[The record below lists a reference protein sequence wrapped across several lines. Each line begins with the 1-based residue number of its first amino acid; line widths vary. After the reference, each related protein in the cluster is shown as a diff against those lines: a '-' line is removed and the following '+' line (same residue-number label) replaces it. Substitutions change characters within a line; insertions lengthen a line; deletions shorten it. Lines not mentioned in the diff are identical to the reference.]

1 MIRQKQFQP
10 KSAAK
15 SAALQPKS
23 QRYTRPNPT
32 MLRSLLITGLAI
44 HASALTPSPT
54 CKTSRRRRLQTRRPL
69 VTEAVDLDACLSS
82 DDALEPL
89 YASTPEHGYAR
100 CPDCTAPVD
109 VVSVDALL
117 SARAFHRECRNYA
130 EADLLLEQLRAV
142 CGVVVDDEKMSW
154 RYSDRAEQPAE
165 AVEALPRFDGDAAAL
180 DAALVNAV
188 EAILRRRAAAQL
200 SKDYVVADALRDELR
215 AEYNVAVHDRD
226 GRWRLLEPTKRR
238 LV

>member
-1 MIRQKQFQP
+1 M
-10 KSAAK
+10 
-15 SAALQPKS
+15 
-23 QRYTRPNPT
+23 
-32 MLRSLLITGLAI
+32 
-44 HASALTPSPT
+44 
-54 CKTSRRRRLQTRRPL
+54 
-69 VTEAVDLDACLSS
+69 TEAVDLDACLSS

-89 YASTPEHGYAR
+89 YASAAPEHGYAR

-142 CGVVVDDEKMSW
+142 CGVVVDDEKMNW
-154 RYSDRAEQPAE
+154 RYSDHAEKPAE
-165 AVEALPRFDGDAAAL
+165 AAEASLPAFDGDAAEL
-180 DAALVNAV
+180 DVALVNAV

-200 SKDYVVADALRDELR
+200 AKDYVVADALRDELR

>member
-1 MIRQKQFQP
+1 
-10 KSAAK
+10 
-15 SAALQPKS
+15 
-23 QRYTRPNPT
+23 
-32 MLRSLLITGLAI
+32 MLRSLVVTTLAI
-44 HASALTPSPT
+44 HASALTPSTT
-54 CKTSRRRRLQTRRPL
+54 CNKSRRRRLQTRRPL

-82 DDALEPL
+82 SDDALEPL
-89 YASTPEHGYAR
+89 YATTPEHGYAR

-154 RYSDRAEQPAE
+154 RYSDRAEKPAE
-165 AVEALPRFDGDAAAL
+165 AAEASLPAFDGDAAAL
-180 DAALVNAV
+180 DAALINAV

-200 SKDYVVADALRDELR
+200 AKDYVVADALRDELR

-226 GRWRLLEPTKRR
+226 RRWRLLEPTKRR

>member
-1 MIRQKQFQP
+1 
-10 KSAAK
+10 
-15 SAALQPKS
+15 
-23 QRYTRPNPT
+23 
-32 MLRSLLITGLAI
+32 MLRSLFFTALAI
-44 HASALTPSPT
+44 HASALTPSTT
-54 CKTSRRRRLQTRRPL
+54 CKTSRGRRRLQTRRPL

-165 AVEALPRFDGDAAAL
+165 AAEASLPAFDGGAAAL

-200 SKDYVVADALRDELR
+200 AKDYVVADALRDELR
-215 AEYNVAVHDRD
+215 AEYNVAVHDRE
-226 GRWRLLEPTKRR
+226 GRWRLLEAPRARR

>member
-1 MIRQKQFQP
+1 
-10 KSAAK
+10 
-15 SAALQPKS
+15 
-23 QRYTRPNPT
+23 
-32 MLRSLLITGLAI
+32 MLRSLVVTGLAI
-44 HASALTPSPT
+44 QASALTPSTT
-54 CKTSRRRRLQTRRPL
+54 CTKWRRRRLQTRRPL

-154 RYSDRAEQPAE
+154 RYSDHAEKPAE
-165 AVEALPRFDGDAAAL
+165 AAEASLPAFDGDAAEL
-180 DAALVNAV
+180 DVALVNAV

-200 SKDYVVADALRDELR
+200 AKDYVVADALRDELR

>member
-1 MIRQKQFQP
+1 
-10 KSAAK
+10 
-15 SAALQPKS
+15 
-23 QRYTRPNPT
+23 
-32 MLRSLLITGLAI
+32 MLRALVLTKLAM
-44 HASALTPSPT
+44 HANTLTPST
-54 CKTSRRRRLQTRRPL
+54 RRRRLQTRRPL

-154 RYSDRAEQPAE
+154 RYSDHAEKPAE
-165 AVEALPRFDGDAAAL
+165 AAEALPRFDGDAAEL
-180 DAALVNAV
+180 DVALVNAV

-200 SKDYVVADALRDELR
+200 AKDYVVADALRDELR

-226 GRWRLLEPTKRR
+226 GRWRLLEPAKRR

>member
-1 MIRQKQFQP
+1 M
-10 KSAAK
+10 
-15 SAALQPKS
+15 
-23 QRYTRPNPT
+23 
-32 MLRSLLITGLAI
+32 
-44 HASALTPSPT
+44 
-54 CKTSRRRRLQTRRPL
+54 
-69 VTEAVDLDACLSS
+69 TEAVDLDACLSS
-82 DDALEPL
+82 SDDALEPL
-89 YASTPEHGYAR
+89 YATTPEHGYAR

-154 RYSDRAEQPAE
+154 RYSDRAEKPAE
-165 AVEALPRFDGDAAAL
+165 AAEASLPAFDGDSAAL
-180 DAALVNAV
+180 DAALVDAV

-200 SKDYVVADALRDELR
+200 AKDYVVADALRDELR

>member
-1 MIRQKQFQP
+1 M
-10 KSAAK
+10 
-15 SAALQPKS
+15 
-23 QRYTRPNPT
+23 
-32 MLRSLLITGLAI
+32 
-44 HASALTPSPT
+44 
-54 CKTSRRRRLQTRRPL
+54 
-69 VTEAVDLDACLSS
+69 TEAVDLDACLSS

-89 YASTPEHGYAR
+89 YASAAPEHGYAR

-142 CGVVVDDEKMSW
+142 CGVVVDDEKMNW

-165 AVEALPRFDGDAAAL
+165 AAEASLPAFDGDAAEL
-180 DAALVNAV
+180 DVALVNAV

-200 SKDYVVADALRDELR
+200 AKDYVVADALRDELR
-215 AEYNVAVHDRD
+215 AEYNVAVHDRE
-226 GRWRLLEPTKRR
+226 GRWRLLEAPRARR

>member
-1 MIRQKQFQP
+1 
-10 KSAAK
+10 
-15 SAALQPKS
+15 
-23 QRYTRPNPT
+23 
-32 MLRSLLITGLAI
+32 MLRSLVLTALQI
-44 HASALTPSPT
+44 HSSALTPSTP
-54 CKTSRRRRLQTRRPL
+54 CKRRRRLQTRRPL

-142 CGVVVDDEKMSW
+142 CGVVVDDEKMNW
-154 RYSDRAEQPAE
+154 RYSDHAEKPAE
-165 AVEALPRFDGDAAAL
+165 AAEASLPSSCGVENQP
-180 DAALVNAV
+180 V
-188 EAILRRRAAAQL
+188 
-200 SKDYVVADALRDELR
+200 S
-215 AEYNVAVHDRD
+215 
-226 GRWRLLEPTKRR
+226 
-238 LV
+238 

>member
-1 MIRQKQFQP
+1 
-10 KSAAK
+10 
-15 SAALQPKS
+15 
-23 QRYTRPNPT
+23 
-32 MLRSLLITGLAI
+32 MLRSLVLTKLAM
-44 HASALTPSPT
+44 HASALTPSTT
-54 CKTSRRRRLQTRRPL
+54 CNTSRRRRLQTRRPL

-89 YASTPEHGYAR
+89 YASTAPEHGYAR

-154 RYSDRAEQPAE
+154 RYSDRAEKPAE
-165 AVEALPRFDGDAAAL
+165 AAEASLPAFDGDSAAL

-200 SKDYVVADALRDELR
+200 AKSQGHADVVKLVKKALK
-215 AEYNVAVHDRD
+215 AH
-226 GRWRLLEPTKRR
+226 KR
-238 LV
+238 

>member
-1 MIRQKQFQP
+1 
-10 KSAAK
+10 
-15 SAALQPKS
+15 
-23 QRYTRPNPT
+23 
-32 MLRSLLITGLAI
+32 MLRSLVVTGLAI
-44 HASALTPSPT
+44 HASALTPSTP
-54 CKTSRRRRLQTRRPL
+54 CNTSRRRRLQTRRPL

-82 DDALEPL
+82 SDDALEPL
-89 YASTPEHGYAR
+89 YATTPEHGYAR
-100 CPDCTAPVD
+100 CSDCTAPVD

-154 RYSDRAEQPAE
+154 RYSDRAEKPAE
-165 AVEALPRFDGDAAAL
+165 AAEASLPAFDGDSAAL

-200 SKDYVVADALRDELR
+200 AKDYVVADALRDELR

>member
-1 MIRQKQFQP
+1 
-10 KSAAK
+10 
-15 SAALQPKS
+15 
-23 QRYTRPNPT
+23 
-32 MLRSLLITGLAI
+32 MLRSILVTGLAI
-44 HASALTPSPT
+44 HHASALTPSTP
-54 CKTSRRRRLQTRRPL
+54 CKRRRRLQTRRPL

-82 DDALEPL
+82 DDALEPP
-89 YASTPEHGYAR
+89 YATTPEHGYAR

-142 CGVVVDDEKMSW
+142 CGVVVDDEKMNW

-165 AVEALPRFDGDAAAL
+165 AAEASLPAFDGDAAEL
-180 DAALVNAV
+180 DVALVNAV

-200 SKDYVVADALRDELR
+200 AKDYVVADALRDELR
-215 AEYNVAVHDRD
+215 AEYNVAVHDRE
-226 GRWRLLEPTKRR
+226 GRWRLLEAPRARR

>member
-1 MIRQKQFQP
+1 M
-10 KSAAK
+10 
-15 SAALQPKS
+15 
-23 QRYTRPNPT
+23 
-32 MLRSLLITGLAI
+32 
-44 HASALTPSPT
+44 
-54 CKTSRRRRLQTRRPL
+54 
-69 VTEAVDLDACLSS
+69 TEAVDLDACLSS

-142 CGVVVDDEKMSW
+142 CGVVVDDEKMNW

-165 AVEALPRFDGDAAAL
+165 AAEASLPAFDGDAAEL
-180 DAALVNAV
+180 DVALVNAV

-200 SKDYVVADALRDELR
+200 AKDYVVADALRDELR
-215 AEYNVAVHDRD
+215 AEYNVAVHDRE
-226 GRWRLLEPTKRR
+226 GRWRLLEAPRARR

>member
-1 MIRQKQFQP
+1 
-10 KSAAK
+10 
-15 SAALQPKS
+15 
-23 QRYTRPNPT
+23 
-32 MLRSLLITGLAI
+32 MLRSLVVTTLAI
-44 HASALTPSPT
+44 HASALTPTP
-54 CKTSRRRRLQTRRPL
+54 CNNKSRRRRPQTRRPL

-89 YASTPEHGYAR
+89 YATTPEHGYAR

-154 RYSDRAEQPAE
+154 RYSDRAEKPAE
-165 AVEALPRFDGDAAAL
+165 AAEASLPAFDGDAAAL

-200 SKDYVVADALRDELR
+200 AKDYVVADALRDELR

-226 GRWRLLEPTKRR
+226 RRWRLLEPTTKRR

>member
-1 MIRQKQFQP
+1 M
-10 KSAAK
+10 
-15 SAALQPKS
+15 
-23 QRYTRPNPT
+23 
-32 MLRSLLITGLAI
+32 
-44 HASALTPSPT
+44 
-54 CKTSRRRRLQTRRPL
+54 
-69 VTEAVDLDACLSS
+69 TEAVDLDACLSS

-89 YASTPEHGYAR
+89 YASAAPEHGYAR

-154 RYSDRAEQPAE
+154 RYSDRAEKPAE
-165 AVEALPRFDGDAAAL
+165 AAEASLPAFDGDSAAL

-200 SKDYVVADALRDELR
+200 AKDYVVADALRDELR
-215 AEYNVAVHDRD
+215 AEYNVAVHDRE

>member
-1 MIRQKQFQP
+1 
-10 KSAAK
+10 
-15 SAALQPKS
+15 
-23 QRYTRPNPT
+23 
-32 MLRSLLITGLAI
+32 MLRSILVTGLAI
-44 HASALTPSPT
+44 HHASALTPSTP
-54 CKTSRRRRLQTRRPL
+54 CNKRRRLVRRPL

-89 YASTPEHGYAR
+89 YASASTPEHGYAR

-142 CGVVVDDEKMSW
+142 CGVVVDDEKMNW

-165 AVEALPRFDGDAAAL
+165 AAEALPSFDGDAAEL
-180 DAALVNAV
+180 DVALVNAV

-200 SKDYVVADALRDELR
+200 AKDYVVADALRDELR
-215 AEYNVAVHDRD
+215 AEYNVAVHDRE
-226 GRWRLLEPTKRR
+226 GRWRLLEAPRARR

>member
-1 MIRQKQFQP
+1 
-10 KSAAK
+10 
-15 SAALQPKS
+15 
-23 QRYTRPNPT
+23 
-32 MLRSLLITGLAI
+32 MLRSLLVSGLAI

-89 YASTPEHGYAR
+89 YASTAPEHGYAR

-154 RYSDRAEQPAE
+154 RYSDRAEKPAE
-165 AVEALPRFDGDAAAL
+165 AAEALPRFDGDAAEL
-180 DAALVNAV
+180 DVALVNAV

-200 SKDYVVADALRDELR
+200 AKDYVVADALRDELR

>member
-1 MIRQKQFQP
+1 
-10 KSAAK
+10 
-15 SAALQPKS
+15 
-23 QRYTRPNPT
+23 
-32 MLRSLLITGLAI
+32 MLRSLVLTKLAI
-44 HASALTPSPT
+44 HASALTPSTP
-54 CKTSRRRRLQTRRPL
+54 CKKSRRRRLQTRRPL

-89 YASTPEHGYAR
+89 YATTPEHGYAR

-154 RYSDRAEQPAE
+154 RYSDRAEKPAE
-165 AVEALPRFDGDAAAL
+165 AAEASLPAFDGDAAAL

-188 EAILRRRAAAQL
+188 EAILRRRAA
-200 SKDYVVADALRDELR
+200 
-215 AEYNVAVHDRD
+215 
-226 GRWRLLEPTKRR
+226 TT
-238 LV
+238 